1 MSKDDKISLIPLG
14 GLGEIGKN
22 MLAVEYNN
30 EILVIDAGLMFPEE
44 EMLGIDLVIPEITY
58 LVENK
63 KKIKGLILTHGHED
77 HIGALPYVLRHLDM
91 EIYGT
96 RLTLGLAKGK
106 LKEHGLERQAR
117 FNAVQPG
124 DTRKIGSFTVD
135 FINVNHSIAGVVALA
150 IHTPVGTIVHTSDFK
165 VDHTPVDGDPL
176 DFRKFAD
183 LGDEGVL
190 VLLSDSTNVERS
202 GYTTSER
209 VLAQQFEELFYKA
222 KGRIIVATF
231 SSNIHRVQQVMNA
244 AMTHNRKVAF
254 AGRSMVNVV
263 SIACELGY
271 LQIPEGLTIDLDDID
286 RYPPERVALVTTGSQ
301 GEPLSA
307 LTRMAMGEH
316 RKIKII
322 PGDTVIISASAIP
335 GNEKLIARVI
345 NHLFKQGAHVIYETL
360 TGVHVSGHARQEELK
375 MMLNLVRP
383 EFFIP
388 VHGEYRHLVQHARLA
403 QDLGVPNENVFIAE
417 IGDVM
422 EFAPGYAA
430 VAGKVPA
437 GRVFVDG
444 LGVGDVG
451 SIVLRDRK
459 QLAQDGILIVVITM
473 DKDDNQI
480 LAGPD
485 IISRGFVYVRESE
498 DLLAEARQK
507 VLSILL
513 KTLKEGSYDW
523 TAMKSEIR
531 ENLGRFFYEKMKR
544 RPMLLPIIM
553 EV

>member
-1 MSKDDKISLIPLG
+1 
-14 GLGEIGKN
+14 

-63 KKIKGLILTHGHED
+63 EKIKGLILTHGHED
-77 HIGALPYVLRHLDM
+77 HIGALPYVLRQLNMD
-91 EIYGT
+91 IYGT
-96 RLTLGLAKGK
+96 RLTLGLAEIK

-117 FNAVQPG
+117 LIPVQPG
-124 DTRKIGSFTVD
+124 STQKIGVFKVD
-135 FINVNHSIAGVVALA
+135 FIHVNHSIAGVVALA
-150 IHTPVGTIVHTSDFK
+150 IHTPVGTVVHTSDFK
-165 VDHTPVDGDPL
+165 VDHTPVEGAPL
-176 DFRKFAD
+176 DFGKFAD

-190 VLLSDSTNVERS
+190 VLLSDSTNVERE
-202 GYTTSER
+202 GYTPSER
-209 VLAQQFEELFYKA
+209 VLAEQFEELFYKA
-222 KGRIIVATF
+222 EGRIIVTTF
-231 SSNIHRVQQVMNA
+231 ASNIHRIQQVINSA
-244 AMTHNRKVAF
+244 VTHGRKVAF

-271 LQIPEGLTIDLDDID
+271 LKIPEGLLVELDDID
-286 RYPPERVALVTTGSQ
+286 RYPHEKVALVTTGSQ

-316 RKIKII
+316 RIIKIV

-345 NHLFKQGAHVIYETL
+345 NQLYKQGAHVIYETL
-360 TGVHVSGHARQEELK
+360 TGVHVSGRARQEELK
-375 MMLNLVRP
+375 MMINLVRP
-383 EFFIP
+383 EFLVP

-403 QDLGVPNENVFIAE
+403 QELGVPAKNVFIAE

-513 KTLKEGSYDW
+513 KNLKEGRYDW
-523 TAMKSEIR
+523 TEVKTEIR
-531 ENLGRFFYEKMKR
+531 ENLGRFFYEKIKR